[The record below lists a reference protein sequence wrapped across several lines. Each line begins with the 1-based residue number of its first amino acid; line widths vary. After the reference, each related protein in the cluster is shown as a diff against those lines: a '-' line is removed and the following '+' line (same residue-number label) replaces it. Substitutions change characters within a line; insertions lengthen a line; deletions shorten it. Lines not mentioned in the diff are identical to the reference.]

1 LFPPDEVEEFNAK
14 KVSRRPQVTG
24 HGQKLSRKKEQAIAA
39 LLSQPSIGGAAK
51 QVGIGEKTLFR
62 WLQLDDFQRAYKN
75 ARRQVIDQTITQIQS
90 VMSKAVQTLLNVMSD
105 VAAPASAKVSA
116 ARALL
121 DIGFK
126 VVEIEDL
133 ESRIEKIEKNL

>member
-1 LFPPDEVEEFNAK
+1 M
-14 KVSRRPQVTG
+14 TG
-24 HGQKLSRKKEQAIAA
+24 HGQKLSRKKEQAIAT

-51 QVGIGEKTLFR
+51 KIGIAEKTLFR
-62 WLQLDDFQRAYKN
+62 WLQLDGFQLAYKN
-75 ARRQVIDQTITQIQS
+75 ARRQVVQQAIAQIQS
-90 VMSKAVQTLLNVMSD
+90 VMSEAVQTLLDVMSNP
-105 VAAPASAKVSA
+105 VAPASAKVSA

-133 ESRIEKIEKNL
+133 ESRIEKIEKTL

>member
-1 LFPPDEVEEFNAK
+1 MIQKF
-14 KVSRRPQVTG
+14 KVNKRGRRPQMTG

-39 LLSQPSIGGAAK
+39 LLSQPSIGSAAK
-51 QVGIGEKTLFR
+51 KTGIGEKTLFR
-62 WLQLDDFQRAYKN
+62 WLQLDEFQRAYKN
-75 ARRQVIDQTITQIQS
+75 ARRQVIDQTIAQIQS
-90 VMSKAVQTLLNVMSD
+90 VMSEAVLTLLNVMSD
-105 VAAPASAKVSA
+105 GVAPASARVSA

-126 VVEIEDL
+126 VIEIEDL

>member
-1 LFPPDEVEEFNAK
+1 M
-14 KVSRRPQVTG
+14 TG
-24 HGQKLSRKKEQAIAA
+24 HGQKLSRKKEQTIAA
-39 LLSQPSIGGAAK
+39 LLSQPSIGSAAK
-51 QVGIGEKTLFR
+51 KVGIGEKTLFR
-62 WLQLDDFQRAYKN
+62 WIQLDEFKQAYKN
-75 ARRQVIDQTITQIQS
+75 ARRQVVDQTIAQIQS
-90 VMSKAVQTLLNVMSD
+90 VMSEAVQTLLNIMSD
-105 VAAPASAKVSA
+105 GTAPASAKVSA

>member
-1 LFPPDEVEEFNAK
+1 M
-14 KVSRRPQVTG
+14 TG

-39 LLSQPSIGGAAK
+39 LLSQPSIGGAAEK
-51 QVGIGEKTLFR
+51 IGIGEKTLFR
-62 WLQLDDFQRAYKN
+62 WLQLDEFQRAYKN
-75 ARRQVIDQTITQIQS
+75 ARRQVIDQTIAQIQS
-90 VMSKAVQTLLNVMSD
+90 VMSEAVRTLLNVMSD
-105 VAAPASAKVSA
+105 DATPASAKVSA

>member
-1 LFPPDEVEEFNAK
+1 M
-14 KVSRRPQVTG
+14 TG

-51 QVGIGEKTLFR
+51 KIGIGEKTLFR
-62 WLQLDDFQRAYKN
+62 WLRLDDFQKEYKN
-75 ARRQVIDQTITQIQS
+75 ARRQVIDQTIAQIQS
-90 VMSKAVQTLLNVMSD
+90 VMSEAVQTLLNVMSD
-105 VAAPASAKVSA
+105 DAAPASAKVSA

-133 ESRIEKIEKNL
+133 ENRIEKIEKNL

>member
-1 LFPPDEVEEFNAK
+1 M
-14 KVSRRPQVTG
+14 TG
-24 HGQKLSRKKEQAIAA
+24 HGQKMLRKKEQAIAA
-39 LLSQPSIGGAAK
+39 LLSQPSIGQAAK
-51 QVGIGEKTLFR
+51 KVGIGEKTLFR
-62 WLQLDDFQRAYKN
+62 WLQLDEFRLAYKN
-75 ARRQVIDQTITQIQS
+75 ARRQVVDQTIAQIQS
-90 VMSKAVQTLLNVMSD
+90 VLSEAVQTLLSVMADS
-105 VAAPASAKVSA
+105 AAPASAKVSA

>member
-1 LFPPDEVEEFNAK
+1 M
-14 KVSRRPQVTG
+14 TG
-24 HGQKLSRKKEQAIAA
+24 HGQKLSRKMEQAIAA
-39 LLSQPSIGGAAK
+39 LLSQPSISVAAK
-51 QVGIGEKTLFR
+51 KVGVGEKTLFR
-62 WLQLDDFQRAYKN
+62 WLQLDEFQRAYK
-75 ARRQVIDQTITQIQS
+75 ASRRRIVDQTITQIQS
-90 VMSKAVQTLLNVMSD
+90 VMSEAVQALLNVMSD
-105 VAAPASAKVSA
+105 DAAPASAKVSA

>member
-1 LFPPDEVEEFNAK
+1 M
-14 KVSRRPQVTG
+14 TG
-24 HGQKLSRKKEQAIAA
+24 HGQKLSRKKEHAIAA

-51 QVGIGEKTLFR
+51 KVGIGEKTLFR
-62 WLQLDDFQRAYKN
+62 WLQLEEFQRAYKN
-75 ARRQVIDQTITQIQS
+75 ARHQVIDQTIAQIQS
-90 VMSKAVQTLLNVMSD
+90 VMSEAVQTLLNVMSD

-126 VVEIEDL
+126 VVEIEEL
-133 ESRIEKIEKNL
+133 EGRIEKIEKNL

>member
-1 LFPPDEVEEFNAK
+1 M
-14 KVSRRPQVTG
+14 TG
-24 HGQKLSRKKEQAIAA
+24 HGQKLTRKKEQAIAA

-51 QVGIGEKTLFR
+51 KVGIGEKTLFR
-62 WLQLDDFQRAYKN
+62 WLQLDEFQRAYKN
-75 ARRQVIDQTITQIQS
+75 ARRQVIDQTIAQIQS
-90 VMSKAVQTLLNVMSD
+90 VMSEAVQTLLNVMTD
-105 VAAPASAKVSA
+105 GETPASAKVSA

>member
-1 LFPPDEVEEFNAK
+1 M
-14 KVSRRPQVTG
+14 TG

-51 QVGIGEKTLFR
+51 KVGIGEKTLFR
-62 WLQLDDFQRAYKN
+62 WLQLDEFQLAYKN
-75 ARRQVIDQTITQIQS
+75 ARRQVIDQTIAQIQS
-90 VMSKAVQTLLNVMSD
+90 VLSEAVQTLLNGMSD
-105 VAAPASAKVSA
+105 VTAPASAKVSA

-126 VVEIEDL
+126 VVEIEDP
-133 ESRIEKIEKNL
+133 ESRIEVLEKNL

>member
-1 LFPPDEVEEFNAK
+1 M
-14 KVSRRPQVTG
+14 TG

-51 QVGIGEKTLFR
+51 KLGVGEKTLFR
-62 WLQLDDFQRAYKN
+62 WLQLDEFQRAYKN
-75 ARRQVIDQTITQIQS
+75 ARRQVIQQAIAQIQS
-90 VMSKAVQTLLNVMSD
+90 VLSEAVQTLLNVMADSTT
-105 VAAPASAKVSA
+105 PASAKVSA

-126 VVEIEDL
+126 VVEIDDL
-133 ESRIEKIEKNL
+133 ESRIEKIENNL

>member
-1 LFPPDEVEEFNAK
+1 M
-14 KVSRRPQVTG
+14 TG

-51 QVGIGEKTLFR
+51 KVGISEKTLFR
-62 WLQLDDFQRAYKN
+62 WLQLDEFQRAYKN
-75 ARRQVIDQTITQIQS
+75 ARKQVVQHAIAQIQS
-90 VMSKAVQTLLNVMSD
+90 VMSEAVQTLLKVMSD
-105 VAAPASAKVSA
+105 DTTPASSKVSA

-133 ESRIEKIEKNL
+133 ENRIEKIEKNL

>member
-1 LFPPDEVEEFNAK
+1 M
-14 KVSRRPQVTG
+14 TG

-51 QVGIGEKTLFR
+51 KAGIGEKTLFR
-62 WLQLDDFQRAYKN
+62 WLQLDEFKRTYKT
-75 ARRQVIDQTITQIQS
+75 ARRPVIDQTIAQIQS
-90 VMSKAVQTLLNVMSD
+90 VMSEAVQTLLNVMSD
-105 VAAPASAKVSA
+105 SAAPASSKVSA

>member
-1 LFPPDEVEEFNAK
+1 VK
-14 KVSRRPQVTG
+14 KHYS
-24 HGQKLSRKKEQAIAA
+24 
-39 LLSQPSIGGAAK
+39 
-51 QVGIGEKTLFR
+51 
-62 WLQLDDFQRAYKN
+62 KN
-75 ARRQVIDQTITQIQS
+75 ARRQVVDQTIAQIQS
-90 VMSKAVQTLLNVMSD
+90 VLAEAVQTLLNVMSD
-105 VAAPASAKVSA
+105 VTTPASAKVSA

>member
-1 LFPPDEVEEFNAK
+1 M
-14 KVSRRPQVTG
+14 TG

-39 LLSQPSIGGAAK
+39 LLSQSSIGSAAK
-51 QVGIGEKTLFR
+51 KVGIGEKTLFR
-62 WLQLDDFQRAYKN
+62 WLRLDDFQQEYKN
-75 ARRQVIDQTITQIQS
+75 ARRQVIDQTIAQIQT
-90 VMSKAVQTLLNVMSD
+90 VMSEAVQTLLNIMSD
-105 VAAPASAKVSA
+105 GAAPASAKVSA

-133 ESRIEKIEKNL
+133 EGRIENIEKKL